1 MTKRTAVAAE
11 IMMVLDTLA
20 HTIVCY
26 IAATYFDAA
35 GSRSGRGRC
44 IIQLNISDFHF
55 DFFNIMVNTLDHR

>member
-44 IIQLNISDFHF
+44 IIQLNISDEEGW
-55 DFFNIMVNTLDHR
+55 LA